1 MAAATASAF
10 AGNAAF
16 ERLSRRH
23 GIKIAPVMNCS
34 VEECSLA
41 VGKAVGYESILS
53 ASRMNGAVVVFL
65 DAIEK
70 VNSAVQSGVVIKDT
84 FTPVMPLVQPARKIT
99 LSNVPPFIKDDLLV
113 AELSRHGK
121 IVSQMKRLPLGCK
134 SPFLKHVVCFRRQVH
149 MILKSEIDELSV
161 AFKFRIDGY
170 DYIVFASSET
180 MKCFGCGREGHVR
193 RACPEKDEDVAAE
206 DGGVIVE
213 EQVRDNA
220 INGEKSTEHVAEQV
234 NDIEIKETDGGEG
247 EDLSVES
254 SNVVEAAETVLE
266 EGMDSDFGNED
277 EIFKTPSS
285 KRKRAKANM
294 EKARTSDKCDES
306 EQSALDESDSEVTDT
321 RGKQRSDYSFGKIR
335 VFLQKTKN
343 LKKVQVVDY
352 FPDRRMF
359 IKSVGTLMRGEGT
372 DQFTVQEI
380 YRLKKFVAKLR
391 QELQTENG
399 FETT

>member
-1 MAAATASAF
+1 
-10 AGNAAF
+10 
-16 ERLSRRH
+16 
-23 GIKIAPVMNCS
+23 
-34 VEECSLA
+34 
-41 VGKAVGYESILS
+41 
-53 ASRMNGAVVVFL
+53 
-65 DAIEK
+65 
-70 VNSAVQSGVVIKDT
+70 
-84 FTPVMPLVQPARKIT
+84 
-99 LSNVPPFIKDDLLV
+99 
-113 AELSRHGK
+113 
-121 IVSQMKRLPLGCK
+121 
-134 SPFLKHVVCFRRQVH
+134 

-399 FETT
+399 FETTWFFLFLSFKEVFVLFLISYDGCSEGGFTQYKWC